1 MAITGVYTI
10 LMRRGEFADFVPEK
24 LKPGEWAV
32 VLSGD
37 PNVSDGRAIYHCF
50 ASGVVKRIATL
61 EDMESVF
68 EEMADNL
75 VTQITDEVESA
86 TNAANQAAQYA
97 NNAGGEA
104 YEQAQA
110 AETAKNQANATVQD
124 ILDRLENGEFTG
136 PVGPPGEAGA
146 DGANGVITTL
156 DGMIAFQVRDG
167 KLYMSYFDGTEP
179 PDAYIA
185 GNGHLILNIE

>member
-10 LMRRGEFADFVPEK
+10 LMRRGNFADFVPEK

-32 VLSGD
+32 VLNGD
-37 PNVSDGRAIYHCF
+37 PNVADGRAIYHCF
-50 ASGVVKRIATL
+50 ASGSVKRIATI
-61 EDMESVF
+61 EDMESAF
-68 EEMADNL
+68 EEMADSL
-75 VTQITDEVESA
+75 VDQITEDVESA

-97 NNAGGEA
+97 NNAGEEA
-104 YEQAQA
+104 YDKAQA

-124 ILDRLENGEFTG
+124 ILGRLENGEFTG
-136 PVGPPGEAGA
+136 AVGPPGQDGQN
-146 DGANGVITTL
+146 GANGVITTL

-167 KLYMSYFDGTEP
+167 RLYVSYFDGADP

-185 GNGHLILNIE
+185 ENGHLILNIE